1 MPETEQPAD
10 NVVAHAISAGIPATS
25 LPAVLVLAEA
35 DTMTS
40 VAQWAD
46 MQQKRERAHGRKPLK
61 AETQQTLAA
70 AGNSEQNPSRYL
82 GQEQEWRRP
91 FDSVF
96 NPRWYE
102 ASPCG
107 FDSRSALHFER
118 VAECKDALM
127 LLA

>member
-1 MPETEQPAD
+1 MAVCNPQSVEKQTTLPETEQPAD

-25 LPAVLVLAEA
+25 LPAVPVLAEA

-46 MQQKRERAHGRKPLK
+46 MQQKREKALPIIRGSSNRFPHSRGGR
-61 AETQQTLAA
+61 Q
-70 AGNSEQNPSRYL
+70 
-82 GQEQEWRRP
+82 
-91 FDSVF
+91 F
-96 NPRWYE
+96 N
-102 ASPCG
+102 
-107 FDSRSALHFER
+107 FER

>member
-1 MPETEQPAD
+1 MAVCNPQSVEKQTTLPETEQPAD

-70 AGNSEQNPSRYL
+70 AGNSISSV
-82 GQEQEWRRP
+82 WRNVKTP
-91 FDSVF
+91 
-96 NPRWYE
+96 
-102 ASPCG
+102 
-107 FDSRSALHFER
+107 
-118 VAECKDALM
+118 
-127 LLA
+127 